1 MNRYCNVI
9 GGSILIGMTF
19 MIGEQDHDI
28 MRSLEWLGSEIFI
41 FTMMLKN
48 KPKVELEMDQELISF
63 VGEYDIF

>member
-1 MNRYCNVI
+1 
-9 GGSILIGMTF
+9 